1 MSAPP
6 SEAQGL
12 VPISEISSQIKMTAL
27 SRALLI
33 VAGLLILAIGG
44 FLVMLAVRD
53 IPAPSARIE
62 KVIPNDRFTR

>member
-1 MSAPP
+1 MSALPGQAHGAP
-6 SEAQGL
+6 ATP
-12 VPISEISSQIKMTAL
+12 VITNKINMTAV
-27 SRALLI
+27 SRTLLV
-33 VAGLLILAIGG
+33 VAVLLVVAIAG